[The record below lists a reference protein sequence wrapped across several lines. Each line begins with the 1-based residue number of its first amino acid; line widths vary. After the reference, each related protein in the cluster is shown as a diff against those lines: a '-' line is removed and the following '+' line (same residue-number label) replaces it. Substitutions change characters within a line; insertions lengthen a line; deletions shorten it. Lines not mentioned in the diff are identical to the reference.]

1 MQSDLEPSSQDSGP
15 RDEVRVAL
23 LDEAVLVRAL
33 GSGRRRGEPAPE
45 FHRVELRYV
54 DLKAGRHLQ
63 LTQYDERQA
72 HTRNAAVGVEAEKL
86 VDELLDAPYGNWH
99 VETTGET
106 LQFRYTKKGRPLLH
120 RQQDQHE
127 QVTGHDRAKERL
139 LDPAAPFL
147 VELGISDHHGR
158 VKPSRQSKYKQIEE
172 FCKLLAPALDEAVAA
187 GRITATKAGT
197 TTTSDT
203 PSGTAA
209 TSQTAGRALH
219 VVDLGCGN
227 AYLTLAAYHLLSS
240 RGYDVWVT
248 GIDRNPKARVRNT
261 RIVAELGWQ
270 EHLRFVDGT
279 IAEAELDTP
288 ADVVLALHACDTA
301 TDDALARAVGWEA
314 PLVLAAPCCHHDV
327 QKQLKASEPPPPYS
341 VLTRYG
347 IVRERFADLLTDT
360 LRAAVL
366 RQVGYRVEVVQF
378 VDSEHTPRN
387 LLLRAARTG
396 AAPDDA
402 ARAEYAE
409 LIREWQVQ
417 PRLADLVLRPE
428 AAS

>member
-1 MQSDLEPSSQDSGP
+1 MD
-15 RDEVRVAL
+15 A
-23 LDEAVLVRAL
+23 
-33 GSGRRRGEPAPE
+33 PA

-72 HTRNAAVGVEAEKL
+72 HTSNAAVGAEAENL
-86 VDELLDAPYGNWH
+86 VDELLDEPYGNWH
-99 VETTGET
+99 VETTAET

-120 RQQDQHE
+120 RQQDQHQ
-127 QVTGHDRAKERL
+127 QVTGHDRSKERL

-147 VELGISDHHGR
+147 IELGISDHHGR

-187 GRITATKAGT
+187 GRITAGQPSPDHPGSGQPSSGEGAGVR
-197 TTTSDT
+197 
-203 PSGTAA
+203 P
-209 TSQTAGRALH
+209 LH

-227 AYLTLAAYHLLSS
+227 AYLTLAAYHLLSA
-240 RGYDVWVT
+240 RGYDVRVT
-248 GIDRNPKARVRNT
+248 GIDHNPKARVRNS
-261 RIVAELGWQ
+261 RIVADLGWQ

-301 TDDALARAVGWEA
+301 TDDALARAVGWQA
-314 PLVLAAPCCHHDV
+314 PLVLAAPCCHHDI
-327 QKQLKASEPPPPYS
+327 QKQLKAAEPPAPYS
-341 VLTRYG
+341 LLTRYG

-396 AAPDDA
+396 AAPDEGA
-402 ARAEYAE
+402 QAEYAE

-417 PRLADLVLRPE
+417 PRLADLVLRPG
-428 AAS
+428 ADS